1 MPHRSTADKAARRR
15 ASAARRQTHLG
26 VPSDKLAQSKEAL
39 PYFEPIDLHS
49 LLLAARRKTGAQSI
63 DEKIE
68 SVLSHRLRAQTEQL
82 LRALGFNP
90 DENKWQSAFMRLAKH
105 HHGLGLLV
113 YIPRRTNSNARRWR
127 SPKHDR
133 RLLEV
138 LQRLKAEG
146 IEGSAAFKTIASRPK
161 LRNQFPYKT
170 RSQIKGRD
178 KLAKSLSERFR
189 KLSQRNGLLKA
200 LTGGLSPDA
209 GEIEALLWWLDTESS
224 IKAAKNEND

>member
-1 MPHRSTADKAARRR
+1 MPNRSTADKAARRR

-39 PYFEPIDLHS
+39 PYFEPIDLRS
-49 LLLAARRKTGAQSI
+49 LLLAALRKTGAQSI
-63 DEKIE
+63 DEKTV
-68 SVLSHRLRAQTEQL
+68 SVLSDRLRAQTEQL

-90 DENKWQSAFMRLAKH
+90 DENKWQSAFMRLARH

-113 YIPRRTNSNARRWR
+113 HIPRRTNSNARRW
-127 SPKHDR
+127 SLEHDL

-138 LQRLKAEG
+138 LQLLKAEG

-178 KLAKSLSERFR
+178 KLAKSLSERRR
-189 KLSQRNGLLKA
+189 KLSQKNGLLEA
-200 LTGGLSPDA
+200 VTGEFSPDA

-224 IKAAKNEND
+224 IKAAKNKND